1 MGFTV
6 TTNGLTLSDLLIS
19 SALPLVFLFL
29 SGAGLAWALGGRGAK
44 EPPSTVQSVSSG
56 AINPQVVLDNTST
69 VMWAEQNDAVLW
81 CNKSYEKLF
90 ESRDIQGIRAFS
102 LELEPNADFTSTRA
116 RLVHSNLTETA
127 EFSLEKTQVEGV
139 DIYCGSNAERLI
151 ESEQELQRFIQ
162 ILTETFAHL
171 PIGLAIFD
179 KRRDLSLFNPAL
191 SGLLDLPAEWLA
203 RRPGLMSFLDRL
215 RSEGIMPEPED
226 FQSIRREFK
235 ELESGSINGTY
246 QAEWTL
252 ASGRVYRVVGRPHVR
267 GGLALL
273 FEDISKSVM
282 IERQY
287 RAELEQAYSALDSLA
302 DGVAIFDPAGELVF
316 VNDAFD
322 EIWDCELAGAVNPV
336 NVIDF
341 SRLLQ
346 GKCAPSPAWG
356 DFREFVLDSSER
368 SLWQAEASLNAGGSV
383 HMTFSPICGGQVFC
397 EFKVV
402 ERIPEATEG
411 RNKHLA

>member
-1 MGFTV
+1 
-6 TTNGLTLSDLLIS
+6 
-19 SALPLVFLFL
+19 
-29 SGAGLAWALGGRGAK
+29 
-44 EPPSTVQSVSSG
+44 
-56 AINPQVVLDNTST
+56 
-69 VMWAEQNDAVLW
+69 MWAEQNDAVIW
-81 CNKSYEKLF
+81 YNKSYEKLF
-90 ESRDIQGIRAFS
+90 GGGEVQGISAFN
-102 LELEPNADFTSTRA
+102 LKTEPNANFASTRV
-116 RLVHSNLTETA
+116 RLIHSNLAEPV
-127 EFSLEKTQVEGV
+127 EFSLEKSQIDGV
-139 DIYCGSNAERLI
+139 DYYYGSNAERLI
-151 ESEQELQRFIQ
+151 EAEQELQRFIQ
-162 ILTETFAHL
+162 TLTETFAHL

-203 RRPGLMSFLDRL
+203 RRPGLMSFLDKL

-226 FQSIRREFK
+226 FQSIRQEFK
-235 ELESGSINGTY
+235 KLESGSINGTY

-287 RAELEQAYSALDSLA
+287 RAELEQVYSALDSLA

-322 EIWDCELAGAVNPV
+322 EIWGSNLAGAVNPV

-346 GKCAPSPAWG
+346 EKCAPSPAWG

-368 SLWQAEASLNAGGSV
+368 SLWQAEVCLNAGGSV
-383 HMTFSPICGGQVFC
+383 YMTFSPICGGQVFC
-397 EFKVV
+397 EFKVAD
-402 ERIPEATEG
+402 RIPVAIEG
-411 RNKHLA
+411 RNKHRA